1 MDLGKMN
8 TLEISRDTDI
18 GLFLKDSIGLEVFLP
33 NRYKPENYSLGDNL
47 EVFVYHD
54 NEGRAI
60 STTDK
65 PIATVND
72 FAYLKCKESSDIGA
86 FMDLGIDK
94 DMFIPK
100 RNQHSDLIEG
110 QEYLVWIYLDELT
123 NRLVATTKLNRLL
136 SEDVSSIDPNQKVEL
151 LIWQT
156 HDLGWQVIV
165 DGSYYGMLYSNQC
178 FVPVLLGSKMIGY
191 VTQIREDGRLDILL
205 QKPGYASIDEFS
217 DKIISK
223 LQAEG
228 GEMSLTDKSSPEA
241 IYTGLEMS
249 KKAFKKAIGTL
260 YKKRLITLND
270 NSISLVKLTYR

>member
-8 TLEISRDTDI
+8 TLEISKDTDI

-33 NRYKPENYSLGDNL
+33 NRYKPKNYSLGDNL
-47 EVFVYHD
+47 DVFVYHD

-65 PIATVND
+65 PIATVNE
-72 FAYLKCKESSDIGA
+72 FAYLECKESSDMGA

-100 RNQHSDLIEG
+100 RNQHADLIEG

-136 SEDVSSIDPNQKVEL
+136 SENVSSIDPHQKVEL

-178 FVPVLLGSKMIGY
+178 FVPVLLGSKMNGY
-191 VTQIREDGRLDILL
+191 ANKIREDGRLDILL
-205 QKPGYASIDEFS
+205 QKPGYASVDEFS
-217 DKIISK
+217 DKVLSK
-223 LQAEG
+223 LHAEG
-228 GEMSLTDKSSPEA
+228 GEISLTDKSSPEA

-260 YKKRLITLND
+260 YKKRLIILND
-270 NSISLVKLTYR
+270 NSICLVR